1 MKNLSLKKNI
11 ERRFFLLCALKG
23 MSFGVLSWRLFD
35 LQIIENKKYDKLSKD
50 NQFNFSLVIPERGE
64 IYDRKGRVLAANR
77 DAFSLYI
84 KSSENLNIDKILEK
98 LLLITNLNK
107 EDLNNFQKRY
117 KNLNKNNINVFITD
131 NLSQRDISKIAVR
144 LHEFPQVNFL
154 MTKKR
159 VYPQGAITSHLVG
172 YTGKLTE
179 QDLKKNKNL
188 INFSNLRIGKYGLE
202 KYFDKNLRGEF
213 GRRREEVNARGKII
227 TSNLYEKPNPGKNL
241 NLSIDL
247 NIQSYALSRLQNLN
261 SKKIEFN
268 EPETG
273 SVVVMDVNTGELLCC
288 VSSPNFNPN
297 IFTRGIKS
305 KEWKS
310 LINNKK
316 APLLNRAVSGL
327 YSPGSTI
334 KMAVALAAL
343 ESGVI
348 GYDTKFF
355 CNGVKEYGDMKFHC
369 WYKNGHGNINL
380 LQAIERSCDVFFYEL
395 GLKVGIEKIA
405 LMLRKLGLSADF
417 NLETNEFRNGL
428 VPSKQWKLDVK
439 GSNWTPGETINA
451 SIGQGYMLSNPVE
464 LVTMVARI
472 ANSEKMV
479 EPTLLSKNSRKFSKL
494 DINKNHL
501 NYIKKAMSNVVNSEF
516 GTAYKSKLKTKS
528 FKMAGKTGTV
538 QVVRISEEEREK
550 GIIKNKDREWKK
562 RDHALFVG
570 YAPLVKPRYSICVI
584 VEHGGSGSV
593 AAAPVARDVIE
604 KLLI

>member
-1 MKNLSLKKNI
+1 M
-11 ERRFFLLCALKG
+11 
-23 MSFGVLSWRLFD
+23 
-35 LQIIENKKYDKLSKD
+35 
-50 NQFNFSLVIPERGE
+50 
-64 IYDRKGRVLAANR
+64 
-77 DAFSLYI
+77 
-84 KSSENLNIDKILEK
+84 
-98 LLLITNLNK
+98 
-107 EDLNNFQKRY
+107 
-117 KNLNKNNINVFITD
+117 
-131 NLSQRDISKIAVR
+131 
-144 LHEFPQVNFL
+144 
-154 MTKKR
+154 
-159 VYPQGAITSHLVG
+159 YPQGAITSHLIG

-179 QDLKKNKNL
+179 NDLKRNKNL

-202 KYFDKNLRGEF
+202 KFFDNQLRGEF

-227 TSNLYEKPNPGKNL
+227 TSNLYENPNPGKNL

-247 NIQSYALSRLQNLN
+247 NIQSYALSRLQNIN
-261 SKKIEFN
+261 SKKREYV

-273 SVVVMDVNTGELLCC
+273 SVVVMDVNTGELICC

-310 LINNKK
+310 LVSNKK

-348 GYDTKFF
+348 GYDSKFF

-369 WYKNGHGNINL
+369 WHKYGHGNINL
-380 LQAIERSCDVFFYEL
+380 SQAIERSCDVFFYEL
-395 GLKVGIEKIA
+395 GLKVGIEKIG
-405 LMLRKLGLSADF
+405 LMLNKLGLSANI
-417 NLETNEFRNGL
+417 NLELSEIRRGL
-428 VPSKQWKLDVK
+428 VPSKRWKLDVK
-439 GSNWTPGETINA
+439 GTRWTPGETINA
-451 SIGQGYMLSNPVE
+451 SIGQGYMLSNPIE
-464 LVTMVARI
+464 LSTMTARI
-472 ANSEKMV
+472 ANSEMAI
-479 EPTLLSKNSRKFSKL
+479 EPTLLKNKAKNFLKL
-494 DINKNHL
+494 DINKGHL
-501 NYIKKAMSNVVNSEF
+501 NYIKNAMSNVVNNEL
-516 GTAYKSKLKTKS
+516 GTAFKSRLNS
-528 FKMAGKTGTV
+528 QSIKMAGKTGTV

-570 YAPLVKPRYSICVI
+570 YAPLEKPKYSICVI

-593 AAAPVARDVIE
+593 TAAPIAKDIIE

>member
-1 MKNLSLKKNI
+1 MKNLSIKKNI
-11 ERRFFLLCALKG
+11 ERRFFLLSALKG
-23 MSFGVLSWRLFD
+23 ISFGILSWRLFD
-35 LQIIENKKYDKLSKD
+35 LQVIENKKYDKLSKD

-84 KSSENLNIDKILEK
+84 KSSETLNIKNILDK
-98 LLLITNLNK
+98 LLLITNLNE
-107 EDLNNFQKRY
+107 EDLINFKKRF
-117 KNLNKNNINVFITD
+117 KKLNKKNINIFITD

-144 LHEFPQVNFL
+144 LHEFPEINFL

-159 VYPQGAITSHLVG
+159 VYPQGAITSHLIG

-179 QDLKKNKNL
+179 KDLEKNKNL
-188 INFSNLRIGKYGLE
+188 INFSNLQVGKYGLE
-202 KYFDKNLRGEF
+202 KFFDNKLRGEF
-213 GRRREEVNARGKII
+213 GRIREEVNARGKII
-227 TSNLYEKPNPGKNL
+227 TSHLYEKPNPGKNL

-247 NIQSYALSRLQNLN
+247 NIQSFALSRLQNIYTKNLN
-261 SKKIEFN
+261 YI

-297 IFTRGIKS
+297 IFSRGIKS

-327 YSPGSTI
+327 YPPGSTI

-348 GYDTKFF
+348 GYESKFF
-355 CNGVKEYGDMKFHC
+355 CNGLKEYGNMKFHC
-369 WYKNGHGNINL
+369 WHKYGHGNINL
-380 LQAIERSCDVFFYEL
+380 SQAIERSCDVFFYEL
-395 GLKVGIEKIA
+395 GLKVGIEKIG
-405 LMLRKLGLSADF
+405 LMLKKLGLSANI
-417 NLETNEFRNGL
+417 NLELNELRKGL
-428 VPSKQWKLDVK
+428 VPSKKWKLDVK
-439 GSNWTPGETINA
+439 GTRWTPGETINA
-451 SIGQGYMLSNPVE
+451 SIGQGYMLSNPIE

-472 ANSEKMV
+472 ANSESLV
-479 EPTLLSKNSRKFSKL
+479 EPTLLKNKTPKFAKL

-501 NYIKKAMSNVVNSEF
+501 NYIKNAMSNVVNIET
-516 GTAYKSKLKTKS
+516 GTAYRSKLKNQNV
-528 FKMAGKTGTV
+528 KMAGKTGTV
-538 QVVRISEEEREK
+538 QVVRISEEERAK

-570 YAPLVKPRYSICVI
+570 YAPLENPKYSISVI

-593 AAAPVARDVIE
+593 AAAPIAKDIME